1 MRALPGFPQG
11 TKRHPKLGSQSLSC
25 SEIACNLPFF
35 SSLLIVL
42 PPTFSRVFR
51 NRKITRGRPARMGTS
66 PSRRPR
72 APALCRAPGYLSG
85 PAALLARVFILIR
98 FSHFRS
104 PTGFPECVEMSTNK
118 YVEFRRECEESRK
131 NLCARIKCFQWKL
144 RTPWTKR
151 GAFLVWLLTLC
162 SESRKGAGKYSAGR
176 RKSSKPTRGLCFVA
190 LAGASWLSPAS
201 HLRQNNSTHFRK

>member
-1 MRALPGFPQG
+1 MQFTLLFLSAYRPSLYFFAGLP
-11 TKRHPKLGSQSLSC
+11 KPKNYSRQTGQDGNFSITTAESAGSL
-25 SEIACNLPFF
+25 
-35 SSLLIVL
+35 
-42 PPTFSRVFR
+42 
-51 NRKITRGRPARMGTS
+51 
-66 PSRRPR
+66 PR
-72 APALCRAPGYLSG
+72 ARLPQWAGSPPRT
-85 PAALLARVFILIR
+85 R
-98 FSHFRS
+98 FYFNQIFTFPF

-118 YVEFRRECEESRK
+118 YVEFRRECEESHK